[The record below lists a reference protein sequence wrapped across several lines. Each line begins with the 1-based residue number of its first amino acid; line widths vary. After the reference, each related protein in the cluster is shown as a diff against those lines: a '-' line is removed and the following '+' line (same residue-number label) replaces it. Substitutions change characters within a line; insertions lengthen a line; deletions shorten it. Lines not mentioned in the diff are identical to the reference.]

1 MENSKSCIVLTDRT
15 NLKISGVLGV
25 NNLTETDVCVIVGN
39 DLLLIHGENLK
50 AEKLSVET
58 GELIINGIIASI
70 KFENKKEKQSLLK
83 RIFK

>member
-15 NLKISGVLGV
+15 NLRISGVLGV

>member
-15 NLKISGVLGV
+15 NLRISGVLGV

-70 KFENKKEKQSLLK
+70 KFENKKEKQGLLK